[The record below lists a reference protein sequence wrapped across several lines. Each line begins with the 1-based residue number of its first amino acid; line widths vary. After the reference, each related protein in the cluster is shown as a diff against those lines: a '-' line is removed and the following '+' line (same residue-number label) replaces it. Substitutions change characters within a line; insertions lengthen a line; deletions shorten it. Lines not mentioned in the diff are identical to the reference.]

1 MYTTAPTG
9 GDTVVV
15 ASASE
20 VTMHEIKLVQPVVK
34 TANEAFKR
42 RRARPRIFPTIDS
55 ARTAHV
61 IIDMQ
66 NGYMEPGAAVEVPVG
81 REIVGNVN
89 AISAAVRATG
99 GINIFVHYTTREED
113 IANWSTWYSHFHD
126 ASSQKMMLE
135 AFAPNTHSWNL
146 WPGLDVVLGDV
157 ELEKSRF
164 SAFVPGT
171 CDLQQVLQSRNIETV
186 IITGVATNCCC
197 ESTARDAMQLNYK
210 VIFVADGNAAL
221 TDDFHNASLNNLRH
235 LYADI
240 AMTDDVVRQLHEGQ
254 RTQSS

>member
-1 MYTTAPTG
+1 
-9 GDTVVV
+9 
-15 ASASE
+15 
-20 VTMHEIKLVQPVVK
+20 MHTIKLVQPVVD

-42 RRARPRIFPTIDS
+42 RRARPRIFEKIDS

-61 IIDMQ
+61 VIDLQ
-66 NGYMEPGAAVEVPVG
+66 NGYMEPGAAVEVPIA
-81 REIVGNVN
+81 REIVTNVN
-89 AISAAVRATG
+89 EISQAVRAAG
-99 GINIFVHYTTREED
+99 GINIFVQYTTRDED
-113 IANWSTWYSHFHD
+113 IANWSTWYSNFHD
-126 ASSQKMMLE
+126 ADSREMMRK
-135 AFAPNTHSWNL
+135 AFAPNSHAWNL
-146 WPGLDVVLGDV
+146 WSGLDVAEQDIR
-157 ELEKSRF
+157 LEKSRF

-171 CDLQQVLQSRNIETV
+171 CNLHAVLRARNIETV

-240 AMTDDVVRQLHEGQ
+240 AMTESVVQQVRAGA
-254 RTQSS
+254 RPAT

>member
-1 MYTTAPTG
+1 
-9 GDTVVV
+9 
-15 ASASE
+15 
-20 VTMHEIKLVQPVVK
+20 MHQIKLIQPVVNS
-34 TANEAFKR
+34 ANEAFKR
-42 RRARPRIFPTIDS
+42 RRARPRIFETINS

-66 NGYMEPGAAVEVPVG
+66 NGYMAPGAAVEVPIA
-81 REIVGNVN
+81 REIVPNVN
-89 AISAAVRATG
+89 QISQAVRANG
-99 GINIFVHYTTREED
+99 GINVFVQYTTREED

-126 ASSQKMMLE
+126 AASQDMMRK
-135 AFAPNTHSWNL
+135 AFAPNSQSWSL
-146 WPGLDVVLGDV
+146 WSELDIADQDIRI
-157 ELEKSRF
+157 EKSRF

-171 CDLQQVLQSRNIETV
+171 CDLHSILKDRDIETV

-221 TDDFHNASLNNLRH
+221 TDDFHNASLNNLRS

-240 AMTDDVVRQLHEGQ
+240 AMTEGVVSLVRAGAQP
-254 RTQSS
+254 RT

>member
-1 MYTTAPTG
+1 
-9 GDTVVV
+9 
-15 ASASE
+15 
-20 VTMHEIKLVQPVVK
+20 MHKIKLVQPVVD

-42 RRARPRIFPTIDS
+42 RRARPRIFETIDS

-61 IIDMQ
+61 IVDMQ
-66 NGYMEPGAAVEVPVG
+66 NGYMEPGAAVEIPVA
-81 REIVGNVN
+81 REIVTNVN
-89 AISAAVRATG
+89 AISTAVRAAG
-99 GINIFVHYTTREED
+99 GINIFLHYTTRDED
-113 IANWSTWYSHFHD
+113 IANWSTWYSQFHD
-126 ASSQKMMLE
+126 ANSREMMRK
-135 AFAPNTHSWNL
+135 AFAPNTHSWSL
-146 WPGLDVVLGDV
+146 WPGMDVSDADI

-171 CDLQQVLQSRNIETV
+171 CDLHSVLQSHKIETV

-221 TDDFHNASLNNLRH
+221 TDDFHNASLNNLRS

-240 AMTDDVVRQLHEGQ
+240 AMTESVVQLLRDGAQ
-254 RTQSS
+254 RAT

>member
-1 MYTTAPTG
+1 
-9 GDTVVV
+9 
-15 ASASE
+15 
-20 VTMHEIKLVQPVVK
+20 MHEIKLVQPVVK

-42 RRARPRIFPTIDS
+42 RRARPRIFETIDS

-61 IIDMQ
+61 IVDMQ
-66 NGYMEPGAAVEVPVG
+66 NGYMEPGAAVEVPVA
-81 REIVGNVN
+81 REIVTNVN
-89 AISAAVRATG
+89 AISTAVRAAG
-99 GINIFVHYTTREED
+99 GINIFLRYTTRPED

-126 ASSQKMMLE
+126 VASQKMMLE
-135 AFAPNTHSWNL
+135 AFAPEAHAWNL
-146 WPGLDVVLGDV
+146 WPALDVVEADIKLD
-157 ELEKSRF
+157 KSRF

-171 CDLQQVLQSRNIETV
+171 CELHSVLQSRNIETV

-240 AMTDDVVRQLHEGQ
+240 AMTEEVVRQLREGAQ
-254 RTQSS
+254 RTK